1 MPAPRLESAAES
13 AETKAGGSRVR
24 ALDQR
29 PALLGGKPVRPRE
42 RYLVFGAPALG
53 EEEIAEVVATLRSGW
68 IGTGPRVTR
77 FEAEFARYVGA
88 PHAVALSSCTA
99 ALHLA
104 LLAAAVGPGDEV
116 ITTPLTFCATV
127 NAILHAGA
135 TPVLADCDPATGNLD
150 PARAAERIGPRTRA
164 LLPVHLA
171 GRPCD
176 AAALGSLAAR
186 HGLLVIGDC
195 AHAIETEDAP
205 GRHVARSAD
214 LACFSFYAT
223 KNLTTAEGGMLV
235 TADPAL
241 AARAKTLGLHGM
253 SHDAWKRYS
262 DEGYVHYEVTEAGFK
277 YNMTDLAAALG
288 LHQLARIE
296 ANLARREAIWRRYD
310 EAFAELPLELPAPPA
325 PGTRHARH
333 LYQLR
338 VETGRLLLS
347 RDRFLAA
354 LHAEGIGAGVHY
366 RAVSEHAFYRERLGV
381 AAGEFRHAEDVG
393 RRTFSIPLSAALSDV
408 DVADVIEAVRRI
420 ALAHAAF

>member
-1 MPAPRLESAAES
+1 V
-13 AETKAGGSRVR
+13 AETKLGRNQVR
-24 ALDQR
+24 PLDQR
-29 PALLGGKPVRPRE
+29 PAIAGGKPVRSRE

-68 IGTGPRVTR
+68 IGTGPRVAR
-77 FEAEFARYVGA
+77 FEGDFARYVQR
-88 PHAVALSSCTA
+88 PHAVALASCTA

-104 LLAAAVGPGDEV
+104 LLAAEIGPGDEV

-135 TPVLADCDPATGNLD
+135 VPVLADCDPETGNLD
-150 PARAAERIGPRTRA
+150 PARVAERIGPRTRA
-164 LLPVHLA
+164 ILPVHLA

-176 AAALGSLAAR
+176 AEGLGELAR
-186 HGLLVIGDC
+186 RSGLLVIGDC
-195 AHAIETEDAP
+195 AHAIEACDAP
-205 GRHVARSAD
+205 GRHVAHSAD

-235 TADPAL
+235 TSDPRL
-241 AARAKTLGLHGM
+241 AARVKTLALHGM
-253 SHDAWKRYS
+253 SHDAWKRFS

-277 YNMTDLAAALG
+277 YNMTDLQASLG

-296 ANLARREAIWRRYD
+296 TNLRRREAIWRRYD
-310 EAFAELPLELPAPPA
+310 EAFADLPLELPAPPA

-338 VETGRLLLS
+338 VETGRCLLT

-354 LHAEGIGAGVHY
+354 LHAEGIGGGVHY
-366 RAVSEHAFYRERLGV
+366 RSISEHAFYRERLGLKP
-381 AAGEFRHAEDVG
+381 GELHNAEDIG
-393 RRTFSIPLSAALSDV
+393 RRSLSIPLSAALPD
-408 DVADVIEAVRRI
+408 ADVGDVVEAVRRI
-420 ALAHAAF
+420 ALAHAAY

>member
-1 MPAPRLESAAES
+1 MRP
-13 AETKAGGSRVR
+13 
-24 ALDQR
+24 LDQR
-29 PALLGGKPVRPRE
+29 PAIAGGKPVRPRE

-53 EEEIAEVVATLRSGW
+53 EEEIAEVVAALRSGW
-68 IGTGPRVTR
+68 IGTGPRVAR
-77 FEAEFARYVGA
+77 FEADFARYVEV
-88 PHAVALSSCTA
+88 PHAVALASCTA

-104 LLAAAVGPGDEV
+104 LLAAGIGPGDEV

-135 TPVLADCDPATGNLD
+135 VPVLADCDPTTGNLD
-150 PARAAERIGPRTRA
+150 PARVVERVGPRTRA
-164 LLPVHLA
+164 ILPVHLA

-176 AAALGSLAAR
+176 GEALGEIARR
-186 HGLLVIGDC
+186 HGLVSIGDC
-195 AHAIETEDAP
+195 AHAIEACDAP
-205 GRHVARSAD
+205 GRHVSHSAD
-214 LACFSFYAT
+214 VACFSFYAT

-235 TADPAL
+235 TRDPAL
-241 AARAKTLGLHGM
+241 AARAKTLALHGM
-253 SHDAWKRYS
+253 SHDAWKRFS
-262 DEGYVHYEVTEAGFK
+262 DEGYVHYDVTDAGFK
-277 YNMTDLAAALG
+277 YNMTDLQASLG

-296 ANLARREAIWRRYD
+296 ANLQRREAIWRRYD
-310 EAFAELPLELPAPPA
+310 EAFADLPLELPAAPA

-338 VETGRLLLS
+338 IETGRCLIP

-366 RAVSEHAFYRERLGV
+366 RAIPEHAFYRERLGLV
-381 AAGEFRHAEDVG
+381 PGELPHAEDIG
-393 RRTFSIPLSAALSDV
+393 RRSFSIPLSAALSDA